1 MNYLAVYECD
11 LFRNPSGRPV
21 CYIKNTAKNIAAFV
35 ASCESH
41 KNYAF
46 ITPADTTLLFSMGNY
61 LDLVPDEKF
70 RQELL
75 KEIIPF
81 QMEAKEIP
89 DVVFIDEEQIN
100 GMTMQM

>member
-11 LFRNPSGRPV
+11 LFRKPASRPV
-21 CYIKNTAKNIAAFV
+21 CYIENSASNVAAFV
-35 ASCESH
+35 AGCEPD

-46 ITPADTTLLFSMGNY
+46 ITPEDTTLLFSMGNY

-89 DVVFIDEEQIN
+89 DVVFIDEAQIN